1 MLFSCYHYHSYRNS
15 SFLIF
20 IKDEVKGIINVY
32 IDIDNG
38 NYCRSNYTRIMI
50 FVMTEDKMKEY
61 PILYNLYIISIML
74 TQDSTQLSKNEY
86 GYFIKKRTIWKNLYI
101 TEDYNG
107 ENTYMAYPVM
117 SYELSTDTHIRDNM
131 YIISNATMLKD
142 SLIAELIDEESKK
155 IEEEL
160 SSVEK
165 DVKIA
170 KITSLYI
177 NKIVPKNFS
186 DDLKNIIVAN
196 VICC

>member
-1 MLFSCYHYHSYRNS
+1 
-15 SFLIF
+15 
-20 IKDEVKGIINVY
+20 
-32 IDIDNG
+32 
-38 NYCRSNYTRIMI
+38 MI

-101 TEDYNG
+101 TEDYNE

-131 YIISNATMLKD
+131 YIISNTTMLKD

-165 DVKIA
+165 DVKMA
-170 KITSLYI
+170 KLTSLYI